1 METTPMVNGGVAPA
15 SSQRLVMSR
24 GPHRS
29 QVFMLDREGMTLGRH
44 SSNHIV
50 VDHQVVSRHHAR
62 ITRQGQATVIEDLG
76 SANGTFVN
84 GVRLTAARPLTNGDV
99 ISLGQEGAVRFT
111 YQCAPPASQ

>member
-1 METTPMVNGGVAPA
+1 METTPMVNRGLAPA

-24 GPHRS
+24 GPHCS

-44 SSNHIV
+44 SSNNIV

-99 ISLGQEGAVRFT
+99 IGLGQEGAVRFT